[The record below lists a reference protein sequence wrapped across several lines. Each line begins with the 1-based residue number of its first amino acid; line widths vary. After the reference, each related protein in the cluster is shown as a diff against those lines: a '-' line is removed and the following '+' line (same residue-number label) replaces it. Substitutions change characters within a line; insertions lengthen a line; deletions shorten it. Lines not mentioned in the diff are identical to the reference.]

1 MWCLRHLREFG
12 NSVDDHHATC
22 MGMFFTPWMWWLIV
36 KYGASSEASRLMTA
50 KPWYIA
56 LGGWVQFFVLNPLAI
71 IGLILLVKGVF

>member
-56 LGGWVQFFVLNPLAI
+56 PGTLVQA
-71 IGLILLVKGVF
+71 IGLVLLIKGVF